1 MNPRPA
7 DYKGITLQ
15 TLNELW
21 SQHKEQFR
29 EWLSRRLAKEKTV
42 KDYYNALEK
51 LFMNYTVT
59 FDKRSIKEAIGA
71 VGNKKRYAYGLRN
84 FLKFLAEIEVIDE
97 EFSKFLQSY
106 AKAKTNGVR
115 EVYILDREVFEA
127 WEHIKE
133 RREEAQLLFK
143 LMVFSGVRLSQLV
156 RMLSTFDPTLLQFPV
171 EGIARYPIRE
181 LSKGKKRGFWVYM
194 PSELVTEL
202 KRIRI
207 KESTAWEW
215 VTYKRVSANTIRKW
229 HYTFL
234 IRQGV
239 PADIADFIQGRAS
252 QRVGATHYL
261 NKTLLADEWYSAVVD
276 ELKRALEEA
285 EQ

>member
-1 MNPRPA
+1 LNPRPA

-29 EWLSRRLAKEKTV
+29 EWLSRRLTKEKTV

-51 LFMNYTVT
+51 LFAEHTVT
-59 FDKRSIKEAIGA
+59 FDKRSIKEAIDA

-84 FLKFLAEIEVIDE
+84 FLKLLAEVEVIDE

-115 EVYILDREVFEA
+115 EVYISDEEISEA
-127 WEHIKE
+127 WKHIKR
-133 RREEAQLLFK
+133 RREEARLLFK

-156 RMLSTFDPTLLQFPV
+156 RMLATFDPTLFQFPA

-181 LSKGKKRGFWVYM
+181 LSKGKKKGFWVYV
-194 PSELVTEL
+194 PAGLVTEL
-202 KRIRI
+202 KRIKI

-234 IRQGV
+234 VRQGV

-261 NKTLLADEWYSAVVD
+261 NKTLLADEWYSAVVG
-276 ELKRALEEA
+276 ELKKVLEGSK
-285 EQ
+285 

>member
-15 TLNELW
+15 TLNEVW
-21 SQHKEQFR
+21 SQHKGQFR
-29 EWLSRRLAKEKTV
+29 EWLSRKVTKEKTV

-51 LFMNYTVT
+51 LFANCTVT
-59 FDKRSIKEAIGA
+59 FDKRSIKEAMDK

-106 AKAKTNGVR
+106 AKAKTSGIR
-115 EVYILDREVFEA
+115 EVYISDAEVSEA

-133 RREEAQLLFK
+133 RRKEARLLFQ

-156 RMLSTFDPTLLQFPV
+156 RMLSTFNSTLLQFPL

-194 PSELVTEL
+194 PSELTSELRQVTV
-202 KRIRI
+202 

-215 VTYKRVSANTIRKW
+215 VTYKRVSANTLRKW

-239 PADIADFIQGRAS
+239 PADVADFIQGRAS

-261 NKTLLADEWYSAVVD
+261 NKTLLADEWYSVVVD
-276 ELKRALEEA
+276 DLKKVLEK
-285 EQ
+285 